1 MTVERKMS
9 LKEKFLMKR
18 NTLVLM
24 LATFFNPLG
33 FDALFKAVMDLTGS
47 YWTTDL
53 LFYLVSA
60 LLFGLYFYLVKKDN
74 NEKK

>member
-1 MTVERKMS
+1 MIVERGRAI
-9 LKEKFLMKR
+9 KEKFQAKR

-33 FDALFKAVMDLTGS
+33 FDALFKAVLDLTGS

-60 LLFGLYFYLVKKDN
+60 LLFGLYFYLVKKDK